1 MDGLFLRFY
10 FQESQKCRHG
20 VAWEW
25 LLKAANK
32 MQIRGGSAF
41 RAMAG
46 FGHHHMLHELAFFE
60 IASPLAVEVE
70 FVVTEEEAR
79 KLLELV
85 GNEGL
90 RVFYARIP
98 ATFAVLNPD
107 KADPPSSASDGNP
120 GEGAAE

>member
-10 FQESQKCRHG
+10 FQEGQRCRNG

-25 LLKAANK
+25 LLQQANK

-46 FGHHHMLHELAFFE
+46 FGHHHMMHELKFFE
-60 IASPLAVEVE
+60 VVSPLAVEVE

-79 KLLELV
+79 NLLELV
-85 GNEGL
+85 EREGI

-98 ATFAVLNPD
+98 ARFGVLNPE
-107 KADPPSSASDGNP
+107 KADPSSQREEQSTR
-120 GEGAAE
+120 